1 MNFPQDRPTDRQV
14 RDILN
19 YLATKETL
27 MHYRNG
33 REAKNGD
40 KVVQLSYEGGRIN
53 GVGVLHSAVAGNDH
67 CNGGV
72 APLTSGE
79 SCLADMLHMD
89 DLAAILAEKGLDKR
103 PAGK

>member
-1 MNFPQDRPTDRQV
+1 
-14 RDILN
+14 
-19 YLATKETL
+19 

-40 KVVQLSYEGGRIN
+40 KIIQLSYEGGK
-53 GVGVLHSAVAGNDH
+53 VLGTGILYDAVAGNDY
-67 CNGGV
+67 CNGNV
-72 APLTSGE
+72 APIPTGTGA
-79 SCLADMLHMD
+79 CLIDCIHAD